1 MLEFGAE
8 LSDIYGELFE
18 LELKKKQKSMEKLN
32 KLALKSI
39 ENGNVFTSIIYKKDD
54 PSEKFEYVQSM
65 INLELSA
72 GSKLTKYI
80 TADVKERLQK
90 TKEALDKY
98 NELNAYIQEYFK
110 FKKINTVS
118 EVESEQMR
126 HQIEIVQD
134 MVSLLPQKLDKMSA
148 SLNYW

>member
-110 FKKINTVS
+110 FKKINSVS

-148 SLNYW
+148 SLNY